1 MHSLRMVSLLTL
13 LCASPLLAQD
23 KEKVC
28 TDFQN
33 RPMRVGEWADYRW
46 KGGRSDGS
54 TMRMALVGTE
64 AVAGKPNY
72 WYEIA
77 FNDAKKANGK
87 TILQVLVPGFGF
99 QASSIHGLIL
109 KSGSEPAM
117 RMPAQMVQMM
127 AGQMDQNF
135 ATEFAR
141 KCQQMDV
148 VGWEQL
154 TVPAGTFRALHIK
167 DAAEQ
172 ADAWLVPDVYFGL
185 ARAQLKDGSSM
196 ELTGKGIGAKS
207 SITETPQ
214 MMAFPR

>member
-1 MHSLRMVSLLTL
+1 MFSLRMVSLLTL
-13 LCASPLLAQD
+13 LGATPLVAQD
-23 KEKVC
+23 KEKIC
-28 TDFQN
+28 TDLQN

-77 FNDAKKANGK
+77 FNDATRGK

-99 QASSIHGLIL
+99 QASSIHGLIM
-109 KSGSEPAM
+109 KSGTEPAM
-117 RMPAQMVQMM
+117 RMPEQMVQMM
-127 AGQMDQNF
+127 AGQMDRNF
-135 ATEFAR
+135 EADFTR
-141 KCQQMDV
+141 KCQQMTV

-154 TVPAGTFRALHIK
+154 TVPAGTFRALHVK
-167 DAAEQ
+167 DTAEQ
-172 ADAWLVPDVYFGL
+172 TEAWLVPDVYFAL

-196 ELTGKGIGAKS
+196 ELTGKGADAKS

-214 MMAFPR
+214 MMPSPR

>member
-1 MHSLRMVSLLTL
+1 MSRLRMVSLLTL
-13 LCASPLLAQD
+13 LCASPLIAQD

-28 TDFQN
+28 SDFQN

-77 FNDAKKANGK
+77 FNDAKKANSK

-109 KSGSEPAM
+109 KSGAEPAM
-117 RMPAQMVQMM
+117 RMPQQMVQMM

-172 ADAWLVPDVYFGL
+172 ADAWLVPDFYFGL

-196 ELTGKGIGAKS
+196 ELTGKGTGAKS
-207 SITETPQ
+207 AITETPQ
-214 MMAFPR
+214 MMAFPH

>member
-1 MHSLRMVSLLTL
+1 MVSLLTL
-13 LCASPLLAQD
+13 LCASPLIAQD

-46 KGGRSDGS
+46 KGGRSEGS

-77 FNDAKKANGK
+77 FTDAKNSK

-99 QASSIHGLIL
+99 QASSMHGLIM
-109 KSGSEPAM
+109 KSGNEPAM
-117 RMPAQMVQMM
+117 RMPEQMVRMM

-135 ATEFAR
+135 ATEFTR

-154 TVPAGTFRALHIK
+154 TVPAGSFRALHIK

-185 ARAQLKDGSSM
+185 VRATLKDGSSM
-196 ELTGKGIGAKS
+196 EMTGKGTGAKS

-214 MMAFPR
+214 VMPSPR

>member
-1 MHSLRMVSLLTL
+1 VSRMRMVSLLTL
-13 LCASPLLAQD
+13 LCASPLIAQD

-46 KGGRSDGS
+46 KGGRTEGS
-54 TMRMALVGTE
+54 SMRMALVGTE

-77 FNDAKKANGK
+77 FSDAKRGK

-109 KSGSEPAM
+109 KSGTDPAM
-117 RMPAQMVQMM
+117 RMPEQMVQMM
-127 AGQMDQNF
+127 AGQMGQNF

-141 KCQQMDV
+141 KCQEMDL

-154 TVPAGTFRALHIK
+154 TIPAGTFRALHVRH
-167 DAAEQ
+167 AGEQ
-172 ADAWLVPDVYFGL
+172 TDAWLVPDVYFGL
-185 ARAQLKDGSSM
+185 VRAQLKDGSSM
-196 ELTGKGIGAKS
+196 EMTGKGTGAKS

-214 MMAFPR
+214 MMPSPR

>member
-1 MHSLRMVSLLTL
+1 MVSLLTL
-13 LCASPLLAQD
+13 LCASPLIAQD

-46 KGGRSDGS
+46 KGGRTDGS

-64 AVAGKPNY
+64 AVAGKPNF

-77 FNDAKKANGK
+77 LNDAKHGK
-87 TILQVLVPGFGF
+87 TILQLLVPGFGF
-99 QASSIHGLIL
+99 QASSIHGLIM

-117 RMPAQMVQMM
+117 RMPQQMVQMM
-127 AGQMDQNF
+127 AGQMGQNF
-135 ATEFAR
+135 AAEFAH
-141 KCQQMDV
+141 KCAQMDV

-154 TVPAGTFRALHIK
+154 TVPAGSFRALHIK

-172 ADAWLVPDVYFGL
+172 TDAWLVPDLYFGL
-185 ARAQLKDGSSM
+185 VRAQLKDGSSM
-196 ELTGKGIGAKS
+196 ELTGKGTGAKS

-214 MMAFPR
+214 VMPSPR

>member
-1 MHSLRMVSLLTL
+1 VHSLRMVSLLML
-13 LCASPLLAQD
+13 LASPLVAQD
-23 KEKVC
+23 KEKIC
-28 TDFQN
+28 TDLQN

-77 FNDAKKANGK
+77 FNDATRGK

-99 QASSIHGLIL
+99 QASSIHGLIM
-109 KSGSEPAM
+109 KSGTEPAM
-117 RMPAQMVQMM
+117 RMPEQMVQMM
-127 AGQMDQNF
+127 AGQMDRSF
-135 ATEFAR
+135 EADFTR
-141 KCQQMDV
+141 KCQQMTV

-154 TVPAGTFRALHIK
+154 TVPAGTFRALHVK
-167 DAAEQ
+167 DSAEQ
-172 ADAWLVPDVYFGL
+172 TEAWLVPDVYFAL

-196 ELTGKGIGAKS
+196 ELTGKGAGAKS

-214 MMAFPR
+214 TMPSPR

>member
-1 MHSLRMVSLLTL
+1 MRMLSLLTL
-13 LCASPLLAQD
+13 LCASPLIAQD

-46 KGGRSDGS
+46 KGGRTEGS
-54 TMRMALVGTE
+54 SMRMALVGTE

-77 FNDAKKANGK
+77 FSDAKRGK

-109 KSGSEPAM
+109 KSGTEPAM
-117 RMPAQMVQMM
+117 RMPEQMVQMM
-127 AGQMDQNF
+127 AGQMGQNF

-141 KCQQMDV
+141 KCQEMDL

-154 TVPAGTFRALHIK
+154 TIPAGTFRALHVRH
-167 DAAEQ
+167 AGEQ
-172 ADAWLVPDVYFGL
+172 TDAWLVPDVYFGL
-185 ARAQLKDGSSM
+185 VRAQLKDGSSM
-196 ELTGKGIGAKS
+196 EMTGKGTGAKS

-214 MMAFPR
+214 MMPSPR

>member
-13 LCASPLLAQD
+13 LCASPLIAQD

-46 KGGRSDGS
+46 KGGRSEGS

-77 FNDAKKANGK
+77 LNDARHGK
-87 TILQVLVPGFGF
+87 TILQLLVPGFGF
-99 QASSIHGLIL
+99 QASSIHGLIM

-117 RMPAQMVQMM
+117 RMPQQMVQMM
-127 AGQMDQNF
+127 AGQMGQNF
-135 ATEFAR
+135 AAEFAR
-141 KCQQMDV
+141 KCAQMEV
-148 VGWEQL
+148 AGWEQL

-167 DAAEQ
+167 DAGEQ
-172 ADAWLVPDVYFGL
+172 TEAWVVPDLYFGV
-185 ARAQLKDGSSM
+185 ARVQLKDGSAM
-196 ELTGKGIGAKS
+196 ELTGKGTGAKS

-214 MMAFPR
+214 VMPSPR

>member
-1 MHSLRMVSLLTL
+1 MVSLLTL
-13 LCASPLLAQD
+13 LCASPLIAQD

-46 KGGRSDGS
+46 KGGRSEGS

-64 AVAGKPNY
+64 AVAGKPNC

-77 FNDAKKANGK
+77 FTDAKNSK

-99 QASSIHGLIL
+99 QASSMHGLIM
-109 KSGSEPAM
+109 KSGNEPAM
-117 RMPAQMVQMM
+117 RMPEQMVRMM

-135 ATEFAR
+135 ATEFTR
-141 KCQQMDV
+141 KCQQMEL

-154 TVPAGTFRALHIK
+154 TVPAGSFRALHIK

-185 ARAQLKDGSSM
+185 VRATLKDGSSM
-196 ELTGKGIGAKS
+196 EMTGKGTGAKS

-214 MMAFPR
+214 VMPSPR

>member
-1 MHSLRMVSLLTL
+1 MVSLLTVL
-13 LCASPLLAQD
+13 AAAPLLAQD

-33 RPMRVGEWADYRW
+33 RPMRVGEFADYRW
-46 KGGRSDGS
+46 KGGRTEGS

-77 FNDAKKANGK
+77 FNDATRGK
-87 TILQVLVPGFGF
+87 TILQVLIPGFGF

-109 KSGSEPAM
+109 KSGTEPAM
-117 RMPAQMVQMM
+117 RMPQQMVQMM
-127 AGQMDQNF
+127 AGQMGQNF

-141 KCQQMDV
+141 KCQQMDL

-154 TVPAGTFRALHIK
+154 TVPAGSFRALHIK

-172 ADAWLVPDVYFGL
+172 TDAWLVPDVYFGIVR
-185 ARAQLKDGSSM
+185 ARLKDGSSM
-196 ELTGKGIGAKS
+196 EMTGKGTGAKS

-214 MMAFPR
+214 MMPSPR

>member
-1 MHSLRMVSLLTL
+1 MVSLLTL
-13 LCASPLLAQD
+13 LCASPLIAQD

-46 KGGRSDGS
+46 KGGRTEGS
-54 TMRMALVGTE
+54 SMRMALVGTE

-77 FNDAKKANGK
+77 FSDAKRGK

-109 KSGSEPAM
+109 KSGTDPAM
-117 RMPAQMVQMM
+117 RMPEQMVQMM
-127 AGQMDQNF
+127 AGQMGQNF

-141 KCQQMDV
+141 KCQEMDL

-154 TVPAGTFRALHIK
+154 TIPAGTFRALHVRH
-167 DAAEQ
+167 AGEQ
-172 ADAWLVPDVYFGL
+172 TDAWLVPDVYFGL
-185 ARAQLKDGSSM
+185 VRAQLKDGSSM
-196 ELTGKGIGAKS
+196 EMTGKGTGAKS

-214 MMAFPR
+214 MMPSPR

>member
-1 MHSLRMVSLLTL
+1 VSRMRMLSLLTL
-13 LCASPLLAQD
+13 LCASPLIAQD

-46 KGGRSDGS
+46 KGGRTEGS
-54 TMRMALVGTE
+54 SMRMALVGTE

-77 FNDAKKANGK
+77 FSDAKRGK

-109 KSGSEPAM
+109 KSGTEPAM
-117 RMPAQMVQMM
+117 RMPEQMVQMM
-127 AGQMDQNF
+127 AGQMGQNF

-141 KCQQMDV
+141 KCQEMDL

-154 TVPAGTFRALHIK
+154 TIPAGTFRALHVRH
-167 DAAEQ
+167 AGEQ
-172 ADAWLVPDVYFGL
+172 TDAWLVPDVYFGL
-185 ARAQLKDGSSM
+185 VRAQLKDGSSM
-196 ELTGKGIGAKS
+196 EMTGKGTGAKS

-214 MMAFPR
+214 MMPSPR

>member
-1 MHSLRMVSLLTL
+1 MLSLLTL
-13 LCASPLLAQD
+13 LCASPLIAQD

-46 KGGRSDGS
+46 KGGRTEGS
-54 TMRMALVGTE
+54 SMRMALVGTE

-77 FNDAKKANGK
+77 FSDAKRGK

-109 KSGSEPAM
+109 KSGTEPAM
-117 RMPAQMVQMM
+117 RMPEQMVQMM
-127 AGQMDQNF
+127 AGQMGQNF

-141 KCQQMDV
+141 KCQEMDL

-154 TVPAGTFRALHIK
+154 TIPAGTFRALHVRH
-167 DAAEQ
+167 AGEQ
-172 ADAWLVPDVYFGL
+172 TDAWLVPDVYFGL
-185 ARAQLKDGSSM
+185 VRAQLKDGSSM
-196 ELTGKGIGAKS
+196 EMTGKGTGAKS

-214 MMAFPR
+214 MMPSPR

>member
-1 MHSLRMVSLLTL
+1 MVSLLML
-13 LCASPLLAQD
+13 LAASPLAAQD
-23 KEKVC
+23 KEKIC
-28 TDFQN
+28 TDLQN

-46 KGGRSDGS
+46 KGGRADGS

-77 FNDAKKANGK
+77 FNDATRGK

-99 QASSIHGLIL
+99 QASSIHGLIM
-109 KSGSEPAM
+109 KSGTEPAM
-117 RMPAQMVQMM
+117 RMPEQMVQMM
-127 AGQMDQNF
+127 AGQMDRSF
-135 ATEFAR
+135 EADFTR
-141 KCQQMDV
+141 KCQQMTV

-167 DAAEQ
+167 DTAEHTE
-172 ADAWLVPDVYFGL
+172 AWLVPDVYFAL

-196 ELTGKGIGAKS
+196 ELTGKGTDAKS

-214 MMAFPR
+214 MMPSPR

>member
-13 LCASPLLAQD
+13 LAASPLVAQD
-23 KEKVC
+23 KEKIC
-28 TDFQN
+28 TDLQN

-77 FNDAKKANGK
+77 FNDATRGK

-99 QASSIHGLIL
+99 QASSIRGLIM
-109 KSGSEPAM
+109 KSGTEPAM
-117 RMPAQMVQMM
+117 RMPEQMVQMM
-127 AGQMDQNF
+127 AGQIDRNF
-135 ATEFAR
+135 EADFTR
-141 KCQQMDV
+141 KCQQMTV

-154 TVPAGTFRALHIK
+154 TVPAGTFRALHVK
-167 DAAEQ
+167 DTAEQ
-172 ADAWLVPDVYFGL
+172 TEAWLVPDVYFAL

-196 ELTGKGIGAKS
+196 ELTGKGADAKS

-214 MMAFPR
+214 MMPSPR

>member
-1 MHSLRMVSLLTL
+1 VHSLRMVSLLTL
-13 LCASPLLAQD
+13 LCASPLIAQD

-46 KGGRSDGS
+46 KGGRSEGS

-64 AVAGKPNY
+64 AVAGTPNF

-77 FNDAKKANGK
+77 LNDPRHGK
-87 TILQVLVPGFGF
+87 TILQLLVPGFGF
-99 QASSIHGLIL
+99 QAASIHGLIM

-117 RMPAQMVQMM
+117 RMPQQMVQMM
-127 AGQMDQNF
+127 AGQMGQNF
-135 ATEFAR
+135 AAEFAR
-141 KCQQMDV
+141 KCAQMDV
-148 VGWEQL
+148 AGWEQL

-167 DAAEQ
+167 DAGEQ
-172 ADAWLVPDVYFGL
+172 TEAWVVPDLYFGV
-185 ARAQLKDGSSM
+185 ARVQLKDGSSM
-196 ELTGKGIGAKS
+196 ELTGKGTGAKS

-214 MMAFPR
+214 VMPSPR

>member
-1 MHSLRMVSLLTL
+1 MLSLLSLLTL
-13 LCASPLLAQD
+13 LCASPLIAQD

-46 KGGRSDGS
+46 KGGRTEGS
-54 TMRMALVGTE
+54 SMRMALVGTE

-77 FNDAKKANGK
+77 FSDAKRGK

-109 KSGSEPAM
+109 KSGTEPAM
-117 RMPAQMVQMM
+117 RMPEQMVQMM
-127 AGQMDQNF
+127 AGQMGQNF

-141 KCQQMDV
+141 KCQEMDL

-154 TVPAGTFRALHIK
+154 TIPAGTFRALHVRH
-167 DAAEQ
+167 AGEQ
-172 ADAWLVPDVYFGL
+172 TDAWLVPDVYFGL
-185 ARAQLKDGSSM
+185 VRAQLKDGSSM
-196 ELTGKGIGAKS
+196 EMTGKGTGAKS

-214 MMAFPR
+214 MMPSPR